1 MCVIIGSKVR
11 PTYQLFVDMLLN
23 CMTNSVVNG
32 VCHASNF
39 KDTKRVI
46 EDRMR
51 FDVKIHNLH

>member
-1 MCVIIGSKVR
+1 
-11 PTYQLFVDMLLN
+11 MLLN

-39 KDTKRVI
+39 KDTKKVI

-51 FDVKIHNLH
+51 FDVKIHNLHSLIATS

>member
-1 MCVIIGSKVR
+1 
-11 PTYQLFVDMLLN
+11 MLLN

-39 KDTKRVI
+39 KDTKKVI

-51 FDVKIHNLH
+51 FDVKIHNLYLIDCYQLKSSLLSKTTV

>member
-1 MCVIIGSKVR
+1 M
-11 PTYQLFVDMLLN
+11 DMLLN

-51 FDVKIHNLH
+51 FDVKIHNLQLKSSLLSKTTV

>member
-1 MCVIIGSKVR
+1 M
-11 PTYQLFVDMLLN
+11 FLN

-39 KDTKRVI
+39 KDTKKVI